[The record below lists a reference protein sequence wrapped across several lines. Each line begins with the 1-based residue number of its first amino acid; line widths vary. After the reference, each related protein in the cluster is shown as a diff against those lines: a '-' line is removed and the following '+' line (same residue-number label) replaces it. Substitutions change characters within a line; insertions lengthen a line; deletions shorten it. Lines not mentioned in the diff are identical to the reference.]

1 MNART
6 QKRLAAQIRAME
18 RQEGAELYATAAA
31 ACCALL
37 RECALDIASLNE
49 GELQTLLGHFTRLS
63 RQAEA
68 FFAAAST
75 CLGGAAQAR
84 GEQLASARQRAEEAA
99 AARESAERDCLRQE
113 AALQGERERLADA
126 QARLTAL
133 ETQRSAALNALG
145 TTHSPARLQAEER
158 EAEELQAR
166 LAKSDARLKEL
177 RAQSEGLRQR
187 LEALEGEIE
196 KCPEEARALVAR
208 AEEQEALLCRLHQA
222 AECYTPE
229 KQAALKE
236 EIERLSAETEENQRA
251 CRLLSDRLE
260 GLRAA
265 DGESGETRERLACEL
280 LLRVQAALQGTE
292 QALSEQEQTLAE
304 ARGQAEALEA
314 RFAACETERQR
325 LSDWLEAEETPLQA
339 MMRALEHPEAEQLR
353 QTLDIGSVER
363 VRALLE
369 ETRARLQELDE
380 VLRRCAA
387 AARLDRDALNRRARR

>member
-1 MNART
+1 MKICKPILTLLAVSPLLLASPAKAAGHPEANDPTVELAR
-6 QKRLAAQIRAME
+6 KLVLKE
-18 RQEGAELYATAAA
+18 RPPLTAAELAK
-31 ACCALL
+31 
-37 RECALDIASLNE
+37 
-49 GELQTLLGHFTRLS
+49 LS
-63 RQAEA
+63 
-68 FFAAAST
+68 
-75 CLGGAAQAR
+75 
-84 GEQLASARQRAEEAA
+84 
-99 AARESAERDCLRQE
+99 
-113 AALQGERERLADA
+113 
-126 QARLTAL
+126 
-133 ETQRSAALNALG
+133 
-145 TTHSPARLQAEER
+145 
-158 EAEELQAR
+158 
-166 LAKSDARLKEL
+166 
-177 RAQSEGLRQR
+177 
-187 LEALEGEIE
+187 
-196 KCPEEARALVAR
+196 
-208 AEEQEALLCRLHQA
+208 
-222 AECYTPE
+222 PE

-369 ETRARLQELDE
+369 EARARLQELDE